1 MGSGLSA
8 KRCNFIGDRN
18 LSQKIWY
25 RLVTRC
31 DQGAKIMIFKT
42 ISLVATSLVSAT
54 IFASASAIAQVTTAT
69 TLSEQTL
76 RDAQQ
81 QERSALSVGGSNLNL
96 LQLINNINLAGGK
109 SADQFRASQAES
121 FDEAV
126 TNFRSQQRRDVKIS
140 IPAVNTPAN

>member
-1 MGSGLSA
+1 
-8 KRCNFIGDRN
+8 
-18 LSQKIWY
+18 
-25 RLVTRC
+25 
-31 DQGAKIMIFKT
+31 MIFKT

-54 IFASASAIAQVTTAT
+54 IFASAGAIAQVTTAT

-81 QERSALSVGGSNLNL
+81 QERGSLSVGGSNLNL

-126 TNFRSQQRRDVKIS
+126 TNFRTQQRRDVKIS
-140 IPAVNTPAN
+140 IPAANTPSN